1 MTKMVF
7 IQEIE
12 DVTKWLDMADARK
25 KVLGRFAKDIVFH
38 LDADA
43 GNQVALTMDV
53 HDLEGLRSYSRSA
66 EGQAQLQK
74 GGNLRQVAY
83 FTHLT

>member
-25 KVLGRFAKDIVFH
+25 KVLGRLAKDIVFT
-38 LDADA
+38 L
-43 GNQVALTMDV
+43 MPM
-53 HDLEGLRSYSRSA
+53 
-66 EGQAQLQK
+66 QAI
-74 GGNLRQVAY
+74 RWR
-83 FTHLT
+83 

>member
-12 DVTKWLDMADARK
+12 DVTKWLDMANARK

-38 LDADA
+38 LDADS

-53 HDLEGLRSYSRSA
+53 HDLETSGRIPGPQKVRRSYKKA
-66 EGQAQLQK
+66 EMSGK
-74 GGNLRQVAY
+74 WRIS
-83 FTHLT
+83 LT